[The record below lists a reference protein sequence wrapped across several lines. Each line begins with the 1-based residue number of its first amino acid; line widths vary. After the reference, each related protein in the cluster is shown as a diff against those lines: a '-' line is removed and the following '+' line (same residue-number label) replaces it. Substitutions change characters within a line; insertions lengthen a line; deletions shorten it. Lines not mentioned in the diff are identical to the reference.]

1 MTQDAIDLDEM
12 LVVTHLDPRA
22 PGESLRAAIDRLIS
36 WHISVQLDPQVS
48 SAAAALVER
57 GRAEERARL
66 DDLISR
72 QTGHSL
78 ETLEYLDNIR
88 QRGA

>member
-1 MTQDAIDLDEM
+1 MTSLARLEALLDEW
-12 LVVTHLDPRA
+12 LEQDPDAASRFI
-22 PGESLRAAIDRLIS
+22 ESQLARIALRRRLACLKAS
-36 WHISVQLDPQVS
+36 RSALSS
-48 SAAAALVER
+48 SATER